1 MPAQFDI
8 TELHWMLDIVQSID
22 VGVVVMDREYKIEVW
37 NSFMENH
44 SGRSASEVAALTLF
58 EIFPEIDRSW
68 FTHKVE
74 TAVMLGTRAFT
85 IWEQRPNLVRFKS
98 YQPITGLADEMYQN
112 VTILPLRS
120 TNGATD
126 HVCLIIYDVTG
137 VAVNKRQ
144 LESANAQLQEL
155 ALRDGLTGMLN
166 RRHWEQ
172 CLEREFARH
181 ARYETPTSLVMFD
194 IDHFKSVNDTYG
206 HQIGDEVIRE
216 VARTTLQHARGTDYA
231 GRYGGEEFV
240 VLLPDTD
247 LAGADQF
254 AERLRQAI
262 EGLRIDHQD
271 ESLSFTV
278 SLGVAC
284 LSGKMSDHKTLI
296 EHADKALYQS
306 KEAGRNR
313 TTVYSQDK
321 EPERDQTKN

>member
-8 TELHWMLDIVQSID
+8 NELHWLLDIVQSID
-22 VGVVVMDREYKIEVW
+22 VGVVVTDRDYRVEVW

-44 SGRSASEVAALTLF
+44 SGRSSSEVAHKTLF
-58 EIFPEIDRSW
+58 DLFPEIDRAW

-155 ALRDGLTGMLN
+155 ALRDGLTGLLN
-166 RRHWEQ
+166 RRHWEN
-172 CLEREFARH
+172 CVEHEFARH
-181 ARYETPTSLVMFD
+181 LRYETPVSLVMFD
-194 IDHFKSVNDTYG
+194 IDHFKSVNDQYG

-216 VARTTLQHARGTDYA
+216 VARVTRNLARETDYA

-240 VLLPDTD
+240 VLLPDTS
-247 LAGADQF
+247 LSGAGQF
-254 AERLRQAI
+254 AERLRLAI
-262 EGLRIDHQD
+262 SKLSVDHEGEPLQ
-271 ESLSFTV
+271 FTV

-284 LSGKMSDHKTLI
+284 LDNKMNSHADLI
-296 EHADKALYQS
+296 ERADKALYQS
-306 KEAGRNR
+306 KENGRNQ
-313 TTVYSQDK
+313 TTVYQD
-321 EPERDQTKN
+321 E

>member
-8 TELHWMLDIVQSID
+8 NELHWLLDIVQSID
-22 VGVVVMDREYKIEVW
+22 VGVVVLDRDYQVEVW

-44 SGRSASEVAALTLF
+44 SGLSVSEASHRSIFELF
-58 EIFPEIDRSW
+58 GEIDENW
-68 FTHKVE
+68 FRQKVE

-120 TNGATD
+120 TTGETD

-155 ALRDGLTGMLN
+155 AQRDGLTGLLN

-172 CLEREFARH
+172 CLEHEFARH
-181 ARYETPTSLVMFD
+181 LRYDTSTSLVIFD
-194 IDHFKSVNDTYG
+194 IDHFKSVNDSYG
-206 HQIGDEVIRE
+206 HQTGDEVIRE
-216 VARTTLQHARGTDYA
+216 VARITRQLARETDCA

-247 LAGADQF
+247 LEGARQF
-254 AERLRQAI
+254 AERLRQAVERLRVDH
-262 EGLRIDHQD
+262 EGQ
-271 ESLSFTV
+271 SLGFTI

-284 LSGKMSDHKTLI
+284 IDDGMT
-296 EHADKALYQS
+296 EHGALVERADKALYQS
-306 KEAGRNR
+306 KETGRNR
-313 TTVYSQDK
+313 TTVYADM
-321 EPERDQTKN
+321 ED

>member
-1 MPAQFDI
+1 MAAQFDI
-8 TELHWMLDIVQSID
+8 NELHWLLDIVQSID
-22 VGVVVMDREYKIEVW
+22 VGVVVLDRDYRVEVW

-44 SGRSASEVAALTLF
+44 SGRSATEVAHATLF
-58 EIFPEIDRSW
+58 ELFPEIDQGW

-120 TNGATD
+120 TNGETD

-155 ALRDGLTGMLN
+155 ALRDGLTGLLN
-166 RRHWEQ
+166 RRYWEQ
-172 CLEREFARH
+172 CVEREFARH
-181 ARYETPTSLVMFD
+181 MRYETPVSLVMFD
-194 IDHFKSVNDTYG
+194 IDHFKAVNDTYG
-206 HQIGDEVIRE
+206 HQTGDEVIRE
-216 VARTTLQHARGTDYA
+216 VARVTRSMARETDYA

-247 LAGADQF
+247 LNGARQF
-254 AERLRQAI
+254 AERLRLAI
-262 EGLRIDHQD
+262 SKLRVDHEGKPLQ
-271 ESLSFTV
+271 FTV
-278 SLGVAC
+278 SLGAAC
-284 LSGKMSDHKTLI
+284 LDNRMSTHTELI
-296 EHADKALYQS
+296 ERADKALYQS
-306 KEAGRNR
+306 KENGRNQ
-313 TTVYSQDK
+313 TTVFQD
-321 EPERDQTKN
+321 E